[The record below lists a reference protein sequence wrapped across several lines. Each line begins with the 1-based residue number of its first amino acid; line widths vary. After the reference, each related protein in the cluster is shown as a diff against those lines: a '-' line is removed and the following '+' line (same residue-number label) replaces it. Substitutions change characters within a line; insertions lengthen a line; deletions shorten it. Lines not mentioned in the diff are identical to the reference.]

1 MIKKITELLKK
12 YKEIIMYLFFGVTTT
27 LVNWVVYTPLVNVLD
42 VNATVANGAAWF
54 VAVVYAYITN
64 KLFVFESKSWK
75 ASFLVREILS
85 FFGARVASGI
95 FEIFLPEILMK
106 LGLNQTFFGI
116 EGGIAKI
123 VVSVLVIVLNYIF
136 SKLFVFRKKKN

>member
-27 LVNWVVYTPLVNVLD
+27 LVNWVVYAPLVNVLD
-42 VNATVANGAAWF
+42 VNVNVANFAAWF

-85 FFGARVASGI
+85 FFGARAASGV
-95 FEIFLPEILMK
+95 FETFLPGILMA
-106 LGLNQTFFGI
+106 LGLNQTFFEI

>member
-42 VNATVANGAAWF
+42 AHTFVANGAAWF

-75 ASFLVREILS
+75 ASVLAYEILS
-85 FFGARVASGI
+85 FFGARAASGV
-95 FEIFLPEILMK
+95 FETFLPEILMK

>member
-1 MIKKITELLKK
+1 MIKKIAELLKK

-27 LVNWVVYTPLVNVLD
+27 LVNWVVYAPLVNVLHVD
-42 VNATVANGAAWF
+42 VANGAAWF

-75 ASFLVREILS
+75 ASVLAYEILS
-85 FFGARVASGI
+85 FFGARVASGV

-106 LGLNQTFFGI
+106 LGLSHPAAVKLLVSI
-116 EGGIAKI
+116 SASIAAI
-123 VVSVLVIVLNYIF
+123 TLLIIL
-136 SKLFVFRKKKN
+136 

>member
-1 MIKKITELLKK
+1 
-12 YKEIIMYLFFGVTTT
+12 MYLIFGVSTT
-27 LVNWVVYTPLVNVLD
+27 LVNWVVYTPLVNLAG
-42 VNATVANGAAWF
+42 VNTTLANGIAWF
-54 VAVVYAYITN
+54 VAVLYAYVTN

-75 ASFLVREILS
+75 ASVLVREILS
-85 FFGARVASGI
+85 FFGARVASGV